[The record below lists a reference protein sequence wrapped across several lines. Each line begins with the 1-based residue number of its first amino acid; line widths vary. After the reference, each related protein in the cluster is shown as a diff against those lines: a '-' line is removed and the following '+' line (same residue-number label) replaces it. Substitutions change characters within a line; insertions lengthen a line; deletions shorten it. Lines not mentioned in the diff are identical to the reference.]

1 MEIIYLTTVKLGYNE
16 LGYNEHSVI
25 TNKQFGPKCPFTT
38 QIDPVI
44 IKSLKRLAPESKK
57 PFESQK
63 YTKKAKNETIT
74 IKKLFLLFN
83 IYCIKISTIF

>member
-1 MEIIYLTTVKLGYNE
+1 
-16 LGYNEHSVI
+16 
-25 TNKQFGPKCPFTT
+25 
-38 QIDPVI
+38 
-44 IKSLKRLAPESKK
+44 LKRLAPESKE